1 MKFDIGKEVILVSG
15 EKEVAVVVY
24 GSEFDFCFGSLY
36 SVAADLI
43 VAMNDGIANSP
54 NIMPFVPDA
63 A

>member
-15 EKEVAVVVY
+15 EKEVAVIVY

-36 SVAADLI
+36 AVTAGLI
-43 VAMNDGIANSP
+43 MAMNYCVANHP
-54 NIMPFVPDA
+54 NKVPLFPDA